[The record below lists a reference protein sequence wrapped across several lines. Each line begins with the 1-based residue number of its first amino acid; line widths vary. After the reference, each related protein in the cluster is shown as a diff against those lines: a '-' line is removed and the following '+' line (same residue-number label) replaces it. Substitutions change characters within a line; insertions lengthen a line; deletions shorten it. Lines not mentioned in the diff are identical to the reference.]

1 MKFWRKTTAKKA
13 IDYRKNKKL
22 GEEFEDALRQK
33 ISFETLTSETNDVLK
48 GLVIEIF
55 QKFLLISLFFIGGR
69 FDVKFK

>member
-48 GLVIEIF
+48 GLVREN
-55 QKFLLISLFFIGGR
+55 LE
-69 FDVKFK
+69 

>member
-13 IDYRKNKKL
+13 IDYKKNKKL

-48 GLVIEIF
+48 GLVRKNVE
-55 QKFLLISLFFIGGR
+55 KYLISCSRSKI
-69 FDVKFK
+69 